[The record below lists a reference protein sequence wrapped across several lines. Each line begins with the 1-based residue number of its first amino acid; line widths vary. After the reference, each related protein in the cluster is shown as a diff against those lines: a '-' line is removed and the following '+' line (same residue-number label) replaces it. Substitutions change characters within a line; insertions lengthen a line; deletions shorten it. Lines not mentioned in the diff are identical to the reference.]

1 MMQEIP
7 ADLSGYQD
15 DPNKSTDEIGA
26 KRRTS
31 WGGGWGGGVG
41 VVSGTY
47 IDISS
52 YRVSCFI
59 ILILTPK
66 FYQFFAYL
74 L

>member
-15 DPNKSTDEIGA
+15 DNKSTDEIGA

-31 WGGGWGGGVG
+31 GGGG
-41 VVSGTY
+41 SGRY

-52 YRVSCFI
+52 YRVGCFI
-59 ILILTPK
+59 ILI
-66 FYQFFAYL
+66 Y
-74 L
+74 